1 MSAVP
6 VAAPTA
12 AAPRTGAGPMPWT
25 CPFCSLLC
33 DGFAVE
39 FEGDR
44 LALRGSDC
52 PRALRGLSH
61 FGSAA
66 SNAQPQIDGR
76 PVTLDAAI
84 DRAAQILAGSRQ
96 PLFGGLAT
104 DVMGARALYPLACA
118 TGAICDPAAGPS
130 LLHGLRSLQDRGSFT
145 TTLAEVRNRAD
156 VIVCVGSSPRDAF
169 PEIWRRCGI
178 GEPLIAERDVVFL
191 GTATDPALEGRPGVV
206 QHAVPL
212 EGDLFETLS
221 TLAALVAERKLRA
234 ASPTLV
240 ALAERLR
247 AARYAVFVWEQTAL
261 PRHGALVAEVL
272 NHQIIGTLNRHT
284 RAAALPLGGNDGMLA
299 VNQTFTW
306 LSGVPLRSRAGPLG
320 LEHEPERFDAARL
333 IAEGSVDA
341 LLWISSF
348 GPEPAAPASGLPCIV
363 IGHPASAVPQGA
375 VFIPAAT
382 PGIGSTGHL
391 FRTDSVVALPLEP
404 LREEALPGV
413 PEVLV
418 RLTARLAEHRPKAA
432 APVVIGERP

>member
-6 VAAPTA
+6 ATTATSA
-12 AAPRTGAGPMPWT
+12 AASASVGPAPWT

-33 DGFAVE
+33 DGFAIE
-39 FEGDR
+39 AEGDR

-61 FGSAA
+61 FGTGA

-76 PVTLDAAI
+76 PAPLDAAI
-84 DRAAQILAGSRQ
+84 ESAAQILAASRQ

-104 DVMGARALYPLACA
+104 DVIGARALYPLACA
-118 TGAICDPAAGPS
+118 TGAICDPAGGPS
-130 LLHGLRSLQDRGSFT
+130 LLHNLRSLQDRGSFT

-156 VIVCVGSSPRDAF
+156 LIVCVGSSPREAF
-169 PEIWRRCGI
+169 PEIWRRCGV
-178 GEPLIAERDVVFL
+178 GEPLVAERDVVFL
-191 GTATDPALEGRPGVV
+191 GTDTDPVLEGRPGIV

-221 TLAALVAERKLRA
+221 TLAALVAERKLPV

-247 AARYAVFVWEQTAL
+247 AARYVVFIWELAEL
-261 PRHGALVAEVL
+261 PLHGALAAEAL
-272 NHQIIGTLNRHT
+272 NHQLIGTLNRHT

-333 IAEGSVDA
+333 IEDGSVDA

-348 GPEPAAPASGLPCIV
+348 GPEPAAPASGLPCV
-363 IGHPASAVPQGA
+363 VLGHPESTVPDGA
-375 VFIPAAT
+375 MFIPVAT

-391 FRTDSVVALPLEP
+391 FRTDGVVALPLEP
-404 LREEALPGV
+404 LRVDPLPSL
-413 PEVLV
+413 PQVLA
-418 RLTARLAEHRPKAA
+418 RLTARVAA
-432 APVVIGERP
+432 LKSGATA